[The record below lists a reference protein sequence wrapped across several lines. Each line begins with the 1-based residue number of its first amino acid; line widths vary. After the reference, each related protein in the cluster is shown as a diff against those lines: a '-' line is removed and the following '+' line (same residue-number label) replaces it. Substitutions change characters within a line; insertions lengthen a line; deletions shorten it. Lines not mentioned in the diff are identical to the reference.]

1 MELGHSQGRRV
12 NERGETVEAE
22 FLMETGTNGSSAPL
36 PHATA
41 WGRGRSRG

>member
-22 FLMETGTNGSSAPL
+22 FLMETGC
-36 PHATA
+36 
-41 WGRGRSRG
+41 RSPKPDPDRAGGLFRRE